1 MPSHRQCIVL
11 RAIVFV
17 AIASLARSRP
27 EPASGFTQPVQDE
40 CQKEDFEELGVIGV
54 GTTCVVFLA
63 RRHSTGKLVAVKRV
77 PKATIQQSPSLPREL
92 PLLKSLRGIPFV
104 VHFHC
109 SIDDAQYLYLVME
122 FCQGGELFEVI
133 ANKGRLEEPAAKFYA
148 ASIVLALEQMHE
160 RGIIYRDLKPQNILL
175 TGTGHVRL
183 ADVGLSKELAMG
195 QRTNSFVGTP
205 EYLAPEMLSN
215 RPDYAHPV
223 DWWALGAVIY
233 EMLFGKRAFE
243 YQDQDGPTQW
253 EQVINRGVRIGK
265 DVHVSID
272 ARRIVRGL
280 LHPTPGLR
288 LGFRGAHEVKRHA
301 WFADVDWDALADG
314 ELPPPFLPPVSDP
327 LDRSCFDFGWIRENL
342 DDADNE
348 PLFKDF

>member
-1 MPSHRQCIVL
+1 MS
-11 RAIVFV
+11 
-17 AIASLARSRP
+17 
-27 EPASGFTQPVQDE
+27 
-40 CQKEDFEELGVIGV
+40 
-54 GTTCVVFLA
+54 
-63 RRHSTGKLVAVKRV
+63 
-77 PKATIQQSPSLPREL
+77 QQ
-92 PLLKSLRGIPFV
+92 
-104 VHFHC
+104 
-109 SIDDAQYLYLVME
+109 
-122 FCQGGELFEVI
+122 VI

-205 EYLAPEMLSN
+205 EYLAPEVCGALPMTSSIMIADVSSQMLSN

-288 LGFRGAHEVKRHA
+288 LGQYP
-301 WFADVDWDALADG
+301 AD
-314 ELPPPFLPPVSDP
+314 EPVASRY
-327 LDRSCFDFGWIRENL
+327 LRAQCDRV
-342 DDADNE
+342 
-348 PLFKDF
+348 